1 MQMVSRPRLLP
12 TVHIASFFSPFLPH
26 SMPPPLSNPPLKL
39 VLEYLDVKKR
49 YHITSRNSAL
59 QKIDKTIPFHVKYLR
74 IWNGCVYLEELHEL
88 FHEAKEQLV
97 KKYLEGRPNIHVDR
111 AKFLYMKSYEQVPLK
126 LNLIINTLVTMGCSD
141 FRNFLPMIDS
151 RSFPLKKLKLIQE
164 ESIDADHPII
174 HTTED
179 VVFQF
184 NGENELIKGIE
195 KLQREKLTIQ
205 NIGYKNVDAVKIIK
219 DWIKN
224 GRKIGT
230 EYFLCFTFQ
239 YWIRWVLIDLEKE
252 FDEFQNDLEGIN
264 VQFLARE
271 PRFSIPINPTSKI
284 IIYGT
289 EIQSKDRT
297 VYQLVFKVVS
307 TDE

>member
-1 MQMVSRPRLLP
+1 
-12 TVHIASFFSPFLPH
+12 
-26 SMPPPLSNPPLKL
+26 MPPQLSYPALKL

-59 QKIDKTIPFHVKYLR
+59 QKIDNTIPFHVKYLK
-74 IWNGCVYLEELHEL
+74 IWKGCVYLEELHEL
-88 FHEAKEQLV
+88 LKNHEAKDEIV
-97 KKYLEGRPNIHVDR
+97 KKYLEGRPDTHVNHV
-111 AKFLYMKSYEQVPLK
+111 KFLYMKSYEQVPLK
-126 LNLIINTLVTMGCSD
+126 LNLIINKLETFCCSD

-174 HTTED
+174 HTTAD

-184 NGENELIKGIE
+184 NGQNEPMNGIE
-195 KLQREKLTIQ
+195 KLQREKLTIL

-230 EYFLCFTFQ
+230 EYFLCFT
-239 YWIRWVLIDLEKE
+239 YLDWIQWVLSDLKNE

-264 VQFLARE
+264 VRFLARE
-271 PRFSIPINPTSKI
+271 PRFSIPMSPTSKI

-297 VYQLVFKVVS
+297 VYQLVLKVIS